1 MAKLLRCQHRDNPT
15 EEKMINTIKM
25 FNENIERKF
34 WEVVIPMMKNESP
47 FVEKIVNIG
56 FHFLDRFP
64 KRNFIVQS
72 IFWICIGLSLGLG
85 IGILIP

>member
-1 MAKLLRCQHRDNPT
+1 
-15 EEKMINTIKM
+15 MINTIKL

-34 WEVVIPMMKNESP
+34 WEIVIPMMKNESP
-47 FVEKIVNIG
+47 AVEKIVNIG
-56 FHFLDRFP
+56 YHFLDRLP